1 MKSTPLPKYKL
12 TISYDGTQ
20 YGGWQVQPNAPSIQA
35 LSEEALT
42 TALRNEIKIVGAGRT
57 DAGVHAKA
65 QLAHFYTEVA
75 VDKKRLQASLNGLL
89 PLDIRVIAL
98 EEAHAD
104 FHARYSAKGKVYRYH
119 LSLRP
124 VQLPFRRLYALHV
137 PYPVDKELL
146 KKACTHFVGTHDF
159 TSFSNESHKG
169 SAANNPVRIL
179 RRLEVIEAEDELYLE
194 FEGNGFLYKMVR
206 NITGT
211 LLDIARGKLSIE
223 ALPEIFE
230 AKDRRKAGPAAP
242 PHGLILHSIDY

>member
-1 MKSTPLPKYKL
+1 MPKYKL

-35 LSEEALT
+35 LCEEALT

-65 QLAHFYTEVA
+65 QIAHFYTEVA
-75 VDKKRLQASLNGLL
+75 VEKKKLQPSLNGLL
-89 PLDIRVIAL
+89 PLDIRVLTL
-98 EEAHAD
+98 EDVHAD
-104 FHARYSAKGKVYRYH
+104 FHARYSATGKVYRYH
-119 LSLRP
+119 ITLNR

-137 PYPVDKELL
+137 SYPIDMELL
-146 KKACTHFVGTHDF
+146 KKACTLFIGTHDF

-179 RRLEVIEAEDELYLE
+179 RRLEVVEAEDELYLE

-206 NITGT
+206 NITGM

-223 ALPEIFE
+223 ALPKIFE
-230 AKDRRKAGPAAP
+230 AKDRRKAGSAAP